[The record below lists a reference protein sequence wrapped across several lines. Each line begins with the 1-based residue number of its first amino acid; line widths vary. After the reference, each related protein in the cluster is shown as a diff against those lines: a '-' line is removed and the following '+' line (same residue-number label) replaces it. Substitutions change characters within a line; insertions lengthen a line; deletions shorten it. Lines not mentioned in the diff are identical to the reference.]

1 MSDKKINASWIKSNL
16 LTLFYALV
24 IALIIR
30 TFLIQPFFIPSSSME
45 PNLLVGDRL
54 FASKFDYGYSK
65 HSFPFSLGPISN
77 RIFSNVPDRGDVII
91 FKPPHT
97 NLDYIKRLIG
107 LPGDRIE
114 VQNGNLIIN
123 SNSLEYE
130 NIREDSKVLKNGRVI
145 KINVLKETLPN
156 GISYEIYN
164 YLDGSPGDNTKEFVV
179 PENHYF
185 FMGDNRDN
193 SLDSRFVDQVGYVP
207 FANLI
212 GRAEFLFFSSDKS
225 IPLWKVWKWH
235 RKFRVDRIFN
245 KIE

>member
-1 MSDKKINASWIKSNL
+1 MSNKKINSSWIKSNL

-145 KINVLKETLPN
+145 KIDVLKETLPN

-164 YLDGSPGDNTKEFVV
+164 CLDGSPGDNTKEFVV

-193 SLDSRFVDQVGYVP
+193 SNDSRFWGTVEFNRLVGK
-207 FANLI
+207 AQI
-212 GRAEFLFFSSDKS
+212 IFFSTEDGST
-225 IPLWKVWKWH
+225 ILEFWKWP
-235 RKFRVDRIFN
+235 FDIQFN
-245 KIE
+245 RLLKLIN

>member
-123 SNSLEYE
+123 SKSLEYE

-193 SLDSRFVDQVGYVP
+193 SNDSRFWGTVEFNRLVGK
-207 FANLI
+207 AQI
-212 GRAEFLFFSSDKS
+212 IFFSTEGGST
-225 IPLWKVWKWH
+225 ILEFWKWP
-235 RKFRVDRIFN
+235 FDIQFN
-245 KIE
+245 RLLKLIN

>member
-114 VQNGNLIIN
+114 VQNGNLTIN
-123 SNSLEYE
+123 SNLLEYE

-193 SLDSRFVDQVGYVP
+193 SNDSRFWGTVEFNRLVGK
-207 FANLI
+207 AQI
-212 GRAEFLFFSSDKS
+212 IFFSTEDGST
-225 IPLWKVWKWH
+225 ILEFWKWP
-235 RKFRVDRIFN
+235 FDIQFN
-245 KIE
+245 RLLKLIN

>member
-114 VQNGNLIIN
+114 VRNGNLIIN
-123 SNSLEYE
+123 SKSLEYE

-156 GISYEIYN
+156 GTSYEIYN

-193 SLDSRFVDQVGYVP
+193 SNDSRFWGTVEFNRLVGK
-207 FANLI
+207 AQI
-212 GRAEFLFFSSDKS
+212 IFFSTEDGST
-225 IPLWKVWKWH
+225 ILEFWKWP
-235 RKFRVDRIFN
+235 FDIQFN
-245 KIE
+245 RLLKLIN

>member
-1 MSDKKINASWIKSNL
+1 MSNKKINSSWIKSNL

-114 VQNGNLIIN
+114 VRNGNLIIN

-193 SLDSRFVDQVGYVP
+193 SNDSRFWGTVEFNRLVGK
-207 FANLI
+207 AQI
-212 GRAEFLFFSSDKS
+212 IFFSTEDGST
-225 IPLWKVWKWH
+225 ILEFWKWP
-235 RKFRVDRIFN
+235 FDIQFN
-245 KIE
+245 RLLKLIN

>member
-30 TFLIQPFFIPSSSME
+30 IFLIQPFFIPSSSME

-114 VQNGNLIIN
+114 VRNGKLIVN

-193 SLDSRFVDQVGYVP
+193 SNDSRFWGTVEFNRLVGK
-207 FANLI
+207 AQI
-212 GRAEFLFFSSDKS
+212 IFFSTEDGST
-225 IPLWKVWKWH
+225 ILEFWKWP
-235 RKFRVDRIFN
+235 FDIQFN
-245 KIE
+245 RLLKLIN

>member
-114 VQNGNLIIN
+114 VQNGSLIIN
-123 SNSLEYE
+123 SKSLEYE

-193 SLDSRFVDQVGYVP
+193 SNDSRFWGTVEFNRLVGK
-207 FANLI
+207 AQI
-212 GRAEFLFFSSDKS
+212 IFFSTEDGST
-225 IPLWKVWKWH
+225 ILEFWKWP
-235 RKFRVDRIFN
+235 FDIQFN
-245 KIE
+245 RLLKLIN

>member
-1 MSDKKINASWIKSNL
+1 MSNKKINSSWIKSNL

-77 RIFSNVPDRGDVII
+77 RIFSNFPDRGDVII

-114 VQNGNLIIN
+114 VRNGNLIIN
-123 SNSLEYE
+123 SNLLEYE

-145 KINVLKETLPN
+145 RINVLKETLPN

-193 SLDSRFVDQVGYVP
+193 SNDSRFWGTVEFNRLVGK
-207 FANLI
+207 AQI
-212 GRAEFLFFSSDKS
+212 IFFSTEDGST
-225 IPLWKVWKWH
+225 ILEFWKWP
-235 RKFRVDRIFN
+235 FDIQFN
-245 KIE
+245 RLLKLIN

>member
-114 VQNGNLIIN
+114 VRNGNLIIN
-123 SNSLEYE
+123 RNSLEYE
-130 NIREDSKVLKNGRVI
+130 NIREDSKVLKNGRII

-156 GISYEIYN
+156 GISYKIYN

-193 SLDSRFVDQVGYVP
+193 SNDSRFWGTVEFNRLVGK
-207 FANLI
+207 AQI
-212 GRAEFLFFSSDKS
+212 IFFSTEDGST
-225 IPLWKVWKWH
+225 ILEFWKWP
-235 RKFRVDRIFN
+235 FDIQFN
-245 KIE
+245 RLLKLIN

>member
-1 MSDKKINASWIKSNL
+1 MSNKKINASWIKSNL

-164 YLDGSPGDNTKEFVV
+164 YLDGSPGDNTEEFVV

-193 SLDSRFVDQVGYVP
+193 SNDSRFWGTVQFNRLVGK
-207 FANLI
+207 AQI
-212 GRAEFLFFSSDKS
+212 IFFSTENGST
-225 IPLWKVWKWH
+225 ILEFWKWP
-235 RKFRVDRIFN
+235 FDIQFN
-245 KIE
+245 LSLIHI

>member
-114 VQNGNLIIN
+114 VRNGNLIIN
-123 SNSLEYE
+123 SNLLEYE

-193 SLDSRFVDQVGYVP
+193 SNDSRFWGTVEFNRLVGK
-207 FANLI
+207 AQI
-212 GRAEFLFFSSDKS
+212 IFFSTEDGST
-225 IPLWKVWKWH
+225 ILEFWKWPFDIQLN
-235 RKFRVDRIFN
+235 RLLKLIN
-245 KIE
+245 

>member
-114 VQNGNLIIN
+114 VRNGKLIIN
-123 SNSLEYE
+123 SNLLEYE

-193 SLDSRFVDQVGYVP
+193 SNDSRFWGTVEFNRLVGK
-207 FANLI
+207 AQI
-212 GRAEFLFFSSDKS
+212 IFFSTEDGST
-225 IPLWKVWKWH
+225 ILEFWKWP
-235 RKFRVDRIFN
+235 FDIQFN
-245 KIE
+245 RLLKLIN

>member
-1 MSDKKINASWIKSNL
+1 MSNKKINSSWIKSNL

-114 VQNGNLIIN
+114 VRNGNLIIN
-123 SNSLEYE
+123 SNLLKYE

-193 SLDSRFVDQVGYVP
+193 SNDSRFWGTVGFNRLVGK
-207 FANLI
+207 AQI
-212 GRAEFLFFSSDKS
+212 IFFSTEDGST
-225 IPLWKVWKWH
+225 ILEFWKWP
-235 RKFRVDRIFN
+235 FDIQFN
-245 KIE
+245 RLLKLIN

>member
-114 VQNGNLIIN
+114 VRNGNLIIN
-123 SNSLEYE
+123 SNLLEYE

-185 FMGDNRDN
+185 FMGDNIDN
-193 SLDSRFVDQVGYVP
+193 SNDSRFWGTVEFNRLVGK
-207 FANLI
+207 AQI
-212 GRAEFLFFSSDKS
+212 IFFSTEGGST
-225 IPLWKVWKWH
+225 ILEFWKWP
-235 RKFRVDRIFN
+235 FDIQFN
-245 KIE
+245 RLLKLIN

>member
-123 SNSLEYE
+123 SKSLEYE

-164 YLDGSPGDNTKEFVV
+164 YLDGSPGDNTKEFIV

-193 SLDSRFVDQVGYVP
+193 SNDSRFWGTVEFNRLVGK
-207 FANLI
+207 AQI
-212 GRAEFLFFSSDKS
+212 IFFSTEDGST
-225 IPLWKVWKWH
+225 ILEFWKWP
-235 RKFRVDRIFN
+235 FDIQFN
-245 KIE
+245 RLLKLIN

>member
-77 RIFSNVPDRGDVII
+77 RIFSNLPDRGDVII

-114 VQNGNLIIN
+114 VRNGNLIIN
-123 SNSLEYE
+123 RNSLEYE

-193 SLDSRFVDQVGYVP
+193 SNDSRFWGTVEFNRLVGK
-207 FANLI
+207 AQI
-212 GRAEFLFFSSDKS
+212 IFFSTEDGST
-225 IPLWKVWKWH
+225 ILEFWKWP
-235 RKFRVDRIFN
+235 FDIQFN
-245 KIE
+245 RLLKLIN

>member
-65 HSFPFSLGPISN
+65 HSFPFSLGPISK

-114 VQNGNLIIN
+114 VRNGNLIIN
-123 SNSLEYE
+123 SNLLEYE

-193 SLDSRFVDQVGYVP
+193 SNDSRFWGTVEFNRLVGK
-207 FANLI
+207 AQI
-212 GRAEFLFFSSDKS
+212 IFFSTEDGST
-225 IPLWKVWKWH
+225 ILEFWKWP
-235 RKFRVDRIFN
+235 FDIQFN
-245 KIE
+245 RLLKLIN

>member
-77 RIFSNVPDRGDVII
+77 RILSNVPDRGDVII

-114 VQNGNLIIN
+114 VRNGNLIIN
-123 SNSLEYE
+123 SNLLEYE

-193 SLDSRFVDQVGYVP
+193 SNDSRFWGTVEFNRLVGK
-207 FANLI
+207 AQI
-212 GRAEFLFFSSDKS
+212 IFFSTEDGST
-225 IPLWKVWKWH
+225 ILEFWKWP
-235 RKFRVDRIFN
+235 FDIQFN
-245 KIE
+245 RLLKLIN

>member
-114 VQNGNLIIN
+114 VRNGNLIIN
-123 SNSLEYE
+123 SNLLEYE

-193 SLDSRFVDQVGYVP
+193 SNDSRFWGTVEFNRLVGK
-207 FANLI
+207 AQI
-212 GRAEFLFFSSDKS
+212 IFFSTEGGST
-225 IPLWKVWKWH
+225 ILEFWKWP
-235 RKFRVDRIFN
+235 FDIQFN
-245 KIE
+245 RLLKLIN

>member
-65 HSFPFSLGPISN
+65 HSFPFSLGPLSN
-77 RIFSNVPDRGDVII
+77 RIFSNIPDRGDVII

-123 SNSLEYE
+123 SKSLEYE

-193 SLDSRFVDQVGYVP
+193 SNDSRFWGTVEFNRLVGK
-207 FANLI
+207 AQI
-212 GRAEFLFFSSDKS
+212 IFFSTEDGST
-225 IPLWKVWKWH
+225 ILEFWKWP
-235 RKFRVDRIFN
+235 FDIQFN
-245 KIE
+245 RLLKLIN

>member
-16 LTLFYALV
+16 FTLFYALV

-114 VQNGNLIIN
+114 VRNGNLIIN

-130 NIREDSKVLKNGRVI
+130 NIRKDSKVLKNGRVI

-193 SLDSRFVDQVGYVP
+193 SNDSRFWGTVEFNRLVGK
-207 FANLI
+207 AQI
-212 GRAEFLFFSSDKS
+212 IFFSTEDGST
-225 IPLWKVWKWH
+225 ILEFWKWP
-235 RKFRVDRIFN
+235 FDIQFN
-245 KIE
+245 RLLKLIN

>member
-193 SLDSRFVDQVGYVP
+193 SNDSRFWGTVEFNRLVGK
-207 FANLI
+207 AQI
-212 GRAEFLFFSSDKS
+212 IFFSTEDGST
-225 IPLWKVWKWH
+225 ILEFWKWPFDIQIN
-235 RKFRVDRIFN
+235 RLFKFIN
-245 KIE
+245 

>member
-114 VQNGNLIIN
+114 VRNGNLIIN

-130 NIREDSKVLKNGRVI
+130 NIREDLKVLKNGRVI

-193 SLDSRFVDQVGYVP
+193 SNDSRFWGTVEFNRLVGK
-207 FANLI
+207 AQI
-212 GRAEFLFFSSDKS
+212 IFFSTEDGST
-225 IPLWKVWKWH
+225 ILEFWKWP
-235 RKFRVDRIFN
+235 FDIQFN
-245 KIE
+245 RLLKLIN

>member
-54 FASKFDYGYSK
+54 IASKFDYGYSK

-114 VQNGNLIIN
+114 VRNGNLIIN

-193 SLDSRFVDQVGYVP
+193 SNDSRFWGTVEFNRLVGK
-207 FANLI
+207 AQI
-212 GRAEFLFFSSDKS
+212 IFFSTEDGST
-225 IPLWKVWKWH
+225 ILEFWKWP
-235 RKFRVDRIFN
+235 FDIQFN
-245 KIE
+245 RLLKLIN

>member
-16 LTLFYALV
+16 LTLFYELV
-24 IALIIR
+24 ISLIIR

-114 VQNGNLIIN
+114 VRNGNLIIN
-123 SNSLEYE
+123 SNLLEYE

-193 SLDSRFVDQVGYVP
+193 SNDSRFWGTVEFNRLVGK
-207 FANLI
+207 AQI
-212 GRAEFLFFSSDKS
+212 IFFSTEGGST
-225 IPLWKVWKWH
+225 ILEFWKWP
-235 RKFRVDRIFN
+235 FDIQFN
-245 KIE
+245 RLLKLIN

>member
-65 HSFPFSLGPISN
+65 HSFPFSLGPLSN

-164 YLDGSPGDNTKEFVV
+164 HLDGSPGDNTKEFVV

-193 SLDSRFVDQVGYVP
+193 SNDSRFWGTVEFNRLVGK
-207 FANLI
+207 AQI
-212 GRAEFLFFSSDKS
+212 IFFSTEDGST
-225 IPLWKVWKWH
+225 ILEFWKWP
-235 RKFRVDRIFN
+235 FDIQFN
-245 KIE
+245 RLLKLIN

>member
-1 MSDKKINASWIKSNL
+1 MSDKKINSSWIKSNL

-114 VQNGNLIIN
+114 VRNGNLIIN

-193 SLDSRFVDQVGYVP
+193 SNDSRFWGTVEFNRLVGK
-207 FANLI
+207 AQI
-212 GRAEFLFFSSDKS
+212 IFFSTEDGST
-225 IPLWKVWKWH
+225 ILEFWKWP
-235 RKFRVDRIFN
+235 FDIQFN
-245 KIE
+245 RLLKLIN

>member
-1 MSDKKINASWIKSNL
+1 MSNKKINSSWIKSNL

-114 VQNGNLIIN
+114 VRNGNLIIN

-130 NIREDSKVLKNGRVI
+130 NIRKDSKVLKNGRVI

-193 SLDSRFVDQVGYVP
+193 SNDSRFWGTVEFNRLVGK
-207 FANLI
+207 AQI
-212 GRAEFLFFSSDKS
+212 IFFSTEDGST
-225 IPLWKVWKWH
+225 ILEFWKWP
-235 RKFRVDRIFN
+235 FDIQFN
-245 KIE
+245 RLLKLIN

>member
-107 LPGDRIE
+107 LPGDRIK
-114 VQNGNLIIN
+114 VRNGNLIIN

-130 NIREDSKVLKNGRVI
+130 NIREDSKVLKNGRII

-193 SLDSRFVDQVGYVP
+193 SNDSRFWGTVEFSRLVGK
-207 FANLI
+207 AQI
-212 GRAEFLFFSSDKS
+212 IFFSTEDGST
-225 IPLWKVWKWH
+225 ILEFWKWP
-235 RKFRVDRIFN
+235 FDIQFN
-245 KIE
+245 RLLKLIN

>member
-30 TFLIQPFFIPSSSME
+30 TFFIQPFFIPSSSME

-65 HSFPFSLGPISN
+65 HSFPFSIGPISN

-114 VQNGNLIIN
+114 VRNGNLIIN
-123 SNSLEYE
+123 SNLLEYE

-193 SLDSRFVDQVGYVP
+193 SNDSRFWGTVEFNRLVGK
-207 FANLI
+207 AQI
-212 GRAEFLFFSSDKS
+212 IFFSTEDGST
-225 IPLWKVWKWH
+225 ILEFWKWP
-235 RKFRVDRIFN
+235 FDIQFN
-245 KIE
+245 RLLKLIN

>member
-54 FASKFDYGYSK
+54 FASKLDYGYSK

-77 RIFSNVPDRGDVII
+77 RIFSNVPNRGDVII

-193 SLDSRFVDQVGYVP
+193 SNDSRFWGTVEFNRLVGK
-207 FANLI
+207 AQI
-212 GRAEFLFFSSDKS
+212 IFFSTEDGST
-225 IPLWKVWKWH
+225 ILEFWKWP
-235 RKFRVDRIFN
+235 FDIQFN
-245 KIE
+245 RLLKLIN

>member
-1 MSDKKINASWIKSNL
+1 M
-16 LTLFYALV
+16 
-24 IALIIR
+24 
-30 TFLIQPFFIPSSSME
+30 
-45 PNLLVGDRL
+45 
-54 FASKFDYGYSK
+54 
-65 HSFPFSLGPISN
+65 
-77 RIFSNVPDRGDVII
+77 II

-114 VQNGNLIIN
+114 VRNGNLIIN
-123 SNSLEYE
+123 SKSLEYE

-193 SLDSRFVDQVGYVP
+193 SNDSRFWGTVEFNRLVGK
-207 FANLI
+207 AQI
-212 GRAEFLFFSSDKS
+212 IFFSTEDGST
-225 IPLWKVWKWH
+225 ILEFWKWP
-235 RKFRVDRIFN
+235 FDIQFN
-245 KIE
+245 RLLKLIN

>member
-1 MSDKKINASWIKSNL
+1 MSNKKINSSWIKSNL

-130 NIREDSKVLKNGRVI
+130 NILSLI
-145 KINVLKETLPN
+145 H
-156 GISYEIYN
+156 ISE
-164 YLDGSPGDNTKEFVV
+164 PTR
-179 PENHYF
+179 P
-185 FMGDNRDN
+185 
-193 SLDSRFVDQVGYVP
+193 
-207 FANLI
+207 
-212 GRAEFLFFSSDKS
+212 
-225 IPLWKVWKWH
+225 
-235 RKFRVDRIFN
+235 
-245 KIE
+245 

>member
-123 SNSLEYE
+123 SNLLEYE

-193 SLDSRFVDQVGYVP
+193 SNDSRFWGTVEFNRLVGK
-207 FANLI
+207 AQI
-212 GRAEFLFFSSDKS
+212 IFFSTEGGST
-225 IPLWKVWKWH
+225 ILEFWKWP
-235 RKFRVDRIFN
+235 FDIQFN
-245 KIE
+245 RLLKLIN

>member
-1 MSDKKINASWIKSNL
+1 MIDKKINASWIKSNL

-77 RIFSNVPDRGDVII
+77 RIFSNVPNRGDVII

-114 VQNGNLIIN
+114 VQKGNLIIN
-123 SNSLEYE
+123 GNSLEYE

-193 SLDSRFVDQVGYVP
+193 SNDSRFWGTVEFNRLVGK
-207 FANLI
+207 AQI
-212 GRAEFLFFSSDKS
+212 IFFSTEDGST
-225 IPLWKVWKWH
+225 ILEFWKWP
-235 RKFRVDRIFN
+235 FDIQFN
-245 KIE
+245 RLLKLIN

>member
-77 RIFSNVPDRGDVII
+77 RIFANVPDRGDVII

-114 VQNGNLIIN
+114 VRNGNLIIN
-123 SNSLEYE
+123 RNSLEYE
-130 NIREDSKVLKNGRVI
+130 NIREDSKVLKNGRII

-193 SLDSRFVDQVGYVP
+193 SNDSRFWGTVEFNRLVGK
-207 FANLI
+207 AQI
-212 GRAEFLFFSSDKS
+212 IFFSTEDGST
-225 IPLWKVWKWH
+225 ILEFWKWP
-235 RKFRVDRIFN
+235 FDIQFN
-245 KIE
+245 RLLKLIN

>member
-107 LPGDRIE
+107 LPGDRIQ

-130 NIREDSKVLKNGRVI
+130 NIREDSKVHKNGRVI

-193 SLDSRFVDQVGYVP
+193 SNDSRFWGTVEFNRLVGK
-207 FANLI
+207 AQI
-212 GRAEFLFFSSDKS
+212 IFFSTEDGST
-225 IPLWKVWKWH
+225 ILEFWKWP
-235 RKFRVDRIFN
+235 FDIQFN
-245 KIE
+245 RLLKLIN